1 MNGDVDSRMAFS
13 PPFWAIGIE
22 VMEIMPAGRRRYGRG
37 GGIEPQ
43 NVELRNVEFRRF
55 LVG

>member
-22 VMEIMPAGRRRYGRG
+22 VREIKPAGRRRYGRG